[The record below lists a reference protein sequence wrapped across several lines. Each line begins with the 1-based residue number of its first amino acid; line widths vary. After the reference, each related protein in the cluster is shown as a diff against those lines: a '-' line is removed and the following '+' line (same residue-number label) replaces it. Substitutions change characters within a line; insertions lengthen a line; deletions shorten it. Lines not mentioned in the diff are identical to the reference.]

1 MEIICIISIAII
13 AFFFGV
19 LAAIYYFDKV
29 LLACTKEAITEL
41 LNSDLRKEVFK
52 HIEHKAKKCGLTI
65 KFTM

>member
-1 MEIICIISIAII
+1 MEIMCIISIAII
-13 AFFFGV
+13 AFCFGA

-52 HIEHKAKKCGLTI
+52 HIEYKAKKCGLTI